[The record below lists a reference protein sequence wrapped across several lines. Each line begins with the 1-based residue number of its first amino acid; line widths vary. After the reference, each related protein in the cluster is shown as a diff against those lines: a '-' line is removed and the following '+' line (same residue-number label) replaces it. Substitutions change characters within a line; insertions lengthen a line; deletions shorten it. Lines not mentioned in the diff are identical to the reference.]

1 MIPMESTNA
10 IPLRDGRTL
19 DIEVLTFPIDSA
31 RQNALIGL
39 WRTEWTGGDYDWLR
53 SMNGDYSRHLR
64 IQAALGTI
72 EGRPAGTASVCYSC
86 REPEVSVVGS
96 VLTHPGCRRLG
107 VAEALTSAVVDLSFR
122 AGCRVSYLGAT
133 RDPRNVYLR
142 CGFRWWN
149 GGVMRLAREDSSGC
163 EEDFFAPGQ
172 ATSVREANWGDL
184 AAFACFVVQPWDALV
199 LDYPRAL
206 LSGKYVKLQRC
217 VSNFPAVRE
226 EAVPRGGVLGVLEGG
241 SPHRVLGF
249 GSITPEPGEY
259 RRHKA
264 VIDVCSHDNY
274 AGGAD
279 SLTQWLISKA
289 AGRGVEQLQ
298 AYVAASDADKQERF
312 RRFGLKPLARLP
324 GQIRLEGR
332 EVDVLVLEGPAG
344 RGT

>member
-1 MIPMESTNA
+1 MKESRA
-10 IPLRDGRTL
+10 IPLKDGRTL
-19 DIEVLTFPIDSA
+19 DIEVLTFPIDAA
-31 RQNALIGL
+31 RQSALIGL

-64 IQAALGTI
+64 IQAVLGTI
-72 EGRPAGTASVCYSC
+72 EGRPAGTASVCFPC

-96 VLTHPGCRRLG
+96 VLTHPDCRRLG
-107 VAEALTSAVVDLSFR
+107 VAEALTCAVVDLSFR

-149 GGVMRLAREDSSGC
+149 GGVMRREREDSSGC
-163 EEDFFAPGQ
+163 EEAFFAPGQ
-172 ATSVREANWGDL
+172 ATSVRESNWGDL
-184 AAFACFVVQPWDALV
+184 PALACFVVQPWNTLV

-217 VSNFPAVRE
+217 VSNFPAVHQ
-226 EAVPRGGVLGVLEGG
+226 EAAPRGGVLGVLVGE

-249 GSITPEPGEY
+249 GSVTPEPGDS

-264 VIDVCSHDNY
+264 VIDVCSHDGY
-274 AGGAD
+274 ADGAD
-279 SLTQWLISKA
+279 SLTRWLMSEA

-298 AYVAASDADKQERF
+298 AYVAASDPDKQERF
-312 RRFGLKPLARLP
+312 RQFGLKPLARLP
-324 GQIRLEGR
+324 GQLRLEGR
-332 EVDVLVLEGPAG
+332 AVDVLVLEGPV
-344 RGT
+344 GTRA

>member
-1 MIPMESTNA
+1 MMPMEKAKA

-19 DIEVLTFPIDSA
+19 YIEVLTFPVDSA
-31 RQNALIGL
+31 RQSTLIGL

-64 IQAALGTI
+64 IQAVLGTI
-72 EGRPAGTASVCYSC
+72 EGRPAGTASVCFPC

-96 VLTHPGCRRLG
+96 VLTHPDWRRLG

-149 GGVMRLAREDSSGC
+149 GGVMRLEREDSVGC
-163 EEDFFAPGQ
+163 EEEFFAPGQ
-172 ATSVREANWGDL
+172 AISVREANWGDL
-184 AAFACFVVQPWDALV
+184 AAFACFVVQPWDTLV

-217 VSNFPAVRE
+217 VSNFPAVHE
-226 EAVPRGGVLGVLEGG
+226 EAAPRGGVLGVLVGE

-274 AGGAD
+274 DGGAD
-279 SLTQWLISKA
+279 SLTRWLMSEA
-289 AGRGVEQLQ
+289 AERGVERLQ
-298 AYVAASDADKQERF
+298 AWVAASDADKQERF

-332 EVDVLVLEGPAG
+332 EVDVLVLEGPVG
-344 RGT
+344 RGA

>member
-1 MIPMESTNA
+1 MSDRYS
-10 IPLRDGRTL
+10 IPLRDGRSL
-19 DIEVLTFPIDSA
+19 EVEVLTFPIDSA

-53 SMNGDYSRHLR
+53 SMNGDYSRQLR
-64 IQAALGTI
+64 IQAVLGTI
-72 EGRPAGTASVCYSC
+72 EGRPAGTASVCFPC

-96 VLTHPGCRRLG
+96 VLTHPECRRLG
-107 VAEALTSAVVDLSFR
+107 VAEALTSAVADLSFR

-149 GGVMRLAREDSSGC
+149 GGVMRLEREGSSGC

-172 ATSVREANWGDL
+172 ATSVRQANWGDL
-184 AAFACFVVQPWDALV
+184 PAFACFVVQPWDALV

-217 VSNFPAVRE
+217 VSNFPAVHE
-226 EAVPRGGVLGVLEGG
+226 EAGPRGGVLGVLVGE

-264 VIDVCSHDNY
+264 VIDVCSHDDY
-274 AGGAD
+274 DDGAD
-279 SLTQWLISKA
+279 SLTQWLMSEA
-289 AGRGVEQLQ
+289 AGCGVERLQ
-298 AYVAASDADKQERF
+298 AYVAASDKDKQGRF
-312 RRFGLKPLARLP
+312 RRFGLKPLGRLP

-332 EVDVLVLEGPAG
+332 EVDVLVLEGPVATG
-344 RGT
+344 S

>member
-1 MIPMESTNA
+1 MMPMEKTNA

-19 DIEVLTFPIDSA
+19 DIEVLTYPVDSA
-31 RQNALIGL
+31 RQSALIGL

-64 IQAALGTI
+64 IQAVLGTI
-72 EGRPAGTASVCYSC
+72 EGRAAGTASVCFSC

-107 VAEALTSAVVDLSFR
+107 VAEALTSAVVDLSFG

-149 GGVMRLAREDSSGC
+149 GGVMRLEREDSSGC
-163 EEDFFAPGQ
+163 EDGFFAPGQ

-184 AAFACFVVQPWDALV
+184 AAFACFVVQPWDTLV

-217 VSNFPAVRE
+217 VSNFPAVHE
-226 EAVPRGGVLGVLEGG
+226 EAATRGGVLGVLAGE

-249 GSITPEPGEY
+249 GSLTPEPGEY

-274 AGGAD
+274 EDGAD
-279 SLTQWLISKA
+279 SLVRWLMSEA
-289 AGRGVEQLQ
+289 AGRGVERLQ
-298 AYVAASDADKQERF
+298 AYVAASDAGKQERF

-332 EVDVLVLEGPAG
+332 EVDVLVLEGPVG
-344 RGT
+344 